1 MRILKVVQ
9 AYFPFL
15 EKGGP
20 VVKVKAIARGLAARG
35 HSVAVLTADY
45 GLPSSPL
52 SGFTVQKDKYGWR
65 GEEDGV
71 TAIYLRNF
79 GRYRALTFNPG
90 VVSFAAGS
98 ASDFDLVHIYGLYD
112 LLGPIVAYFCR
123 RHAVPYFIE
132 PMGMHRPIVRNLRMK
147 RIYHH
152 LLGDSLLRGARL
164 LIATSELE
172 RNELLEGGI
181 ESERIVVRH
190 NGIEPPQTLPAPGT
204 FRQRLN
210 IPSQT
215 KLILFL
221 GRLVPK
227 KSPELLIE
235 AFARW
240 RRSTPER
247 EPSVLVVAGPEE
259 EDGYGARLKTLA
271 ASAGIADNV
280 LFTGPLYEE
289 AKWAA
294 YRDADVFVL
303 PSLNENFGNAAAE
316 AIACGT
322 PVIVTDRCGI
332 APLVGE
338 RSGLVV
344 EHDAGAVANALSLLL
359 GDDRFAAHLRSNC
372 AATAA
377 SLTWD
382 QPLNQLEALYHEAIA
397 HARQGEMAF
406 ERQMT

>member
-20 VVKVKAIARGLAARG
+20 VVKVRAIARGLAAHG
-35 HSVAVLTADY
+35 HSVTVLTADY

-52 SGFTVQKDKYGWR
+52 PGFTVQKDKRGWR
-65 GEEDGV
+65 GEEEGV
-71 TAIYLRNF
+71 TAIYLRNV
-79 GRYRALTFNPG
+79 GHYRALTFNPS

-98 ASDFDLVHIYGLYD
+98 AFDFDLVHIYGLYD
-112 LLGPIVAYFCR
+112 LLGPVVAYFCR
-123 RHAVPYFIE
+123 RRTVPYFVE

-147 RIYHH
+147 RIYHR
-152 LLGDSLLRGARL
+152 LLGDCLLHGARL
-164 LIATSELE
+164 LIATSEPE
-172 RNELLEGGI
+172 KQELIGGGI
-181 ESERIVVRH
+181 EAQRIVVRR
-190 NGIEPPQTLPAPGT
+190 NGMDAPKTLPAPGT
-204 FRQRLN
+204 FRQRWK
-210 IPSQT
+210 IPSQA

-227 KSPELLIE
+227 KSPDLLIE

-240 RRSTPER
+240 RSSSPGRD
-247 EPSVLVVAGPEE
+247 PSVLVLAGPEE
-259 EDGYGARLKTLA
+259 GNGYGVHLKSLA
-271 ASAGIADNV
+271 ATAGIFTDV

-303 PSLNENFGNAAAE
+303 PSLNENFGNSAAE

-344 EHDAGAVANALSLLL
+344 EHNVEAVANALSLMLEDGPL
-359 GDDRFAAHLRSNC
+359 AAHLRSNC
-372 AATAA
+372 AETAA
-377 SLTWD
+377 SLSWD
-382 QPLNQLEALYHEAIA
+382 QPLNQLEALYAEAV
-397 HARQGEMAF
+397 ARAQQGEMAF
-406 ERQMT
+406 ERQTT